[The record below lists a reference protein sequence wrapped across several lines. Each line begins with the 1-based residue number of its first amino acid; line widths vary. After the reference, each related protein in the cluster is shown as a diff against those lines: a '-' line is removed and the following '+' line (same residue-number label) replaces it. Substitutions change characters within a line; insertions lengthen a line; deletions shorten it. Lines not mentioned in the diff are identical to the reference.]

1 MCQWINIV
9 PVVCFYEIVD
19 LLFCRHK
26 QNKKR
31 RFCSNTS
38 RRPLKQLISRSLGCL
53 WLKLLSH
60 HVPTVFKMLFFKTES
75 WNQFTVTSVLWMT
88 NRRFTTEWSFH
99 PEQKQW
105 CSRITCYLS
114 NNQQDMKRLQTA
126 RLIRNVNTDVFN
138 TSTCSREFI
147 LLEKKKSPSS
157 HHVQVTLLQTYKQKY
172 SLGQKKTFQTL
183 QRIKNFQKIF
193 TNIFFSS
200 HGKLK
205 NSNYS
210 KNNNLASNMKK

>member
-60 HVPTVFKMLFFKTES
+60 HVGFTSPLSLKCCFSRQKAEISLLSHLCSEWQTGDLLPSEVFILNRS
-75 WNQFTVTSVLWMT
+75 SDVLGSPVTSATT
-88 NRRFTTEWSFH
+88 NKTWSGS
-99 PEQKQW
+99 KQLGW
-105 CSRITCYLS
+105 LETWTQMFLTPQPAVENLFSWKKRNHRPHITFRSLCFRHI
-114 NNQQDMKRLQTA
+114 NKN
-126 RLIRNVNTDVFN
+126 
-138 TSTCSREFI
+138 I
-147 LLEKKKSPSS
+147 LLDRKKLFK
-157 HHVQVTLLQTYKQKY
+157 LYKE
-172 SLGQKKTFQTL
+172 
-183 QRIKNFQKIF
+183 
-193 TNIFFSS
+193 
-200 HGKLK
+200 
-205 NSNYS
+205 
-210 KNNNLASNMKK
+210 